1 MSLTR
6 MRVVSVIIL
15 RFSRLTTNSV
25 KNGLDLKQLRQNFTF
40 LFLNQLM
47 NCNFPFSK
55 ALLGFSAMHAMLKVF
70 EVFIRLCP
78 RLRQIT
84 FTTKKLSF
92 DCIFVFI
99 PLVLY

>member
-1 MSLTR
+1 MAIMFDDSLRRVGAEMSLTR

-70 EVFIRLCP
+70 EVFFRP
-78 RLRQIT
+78 RLR
-84 FTTKKLSF
+84 
-92 DCIFVFI
+92 
-99 PLVLY
+99 